1 MRLDHEW
8 SKRDSCPCHKD
19 NTNLF
24 KTIMILCTN
33 CLRRKKNILFFIG
46 MALLFPVFATFPMPF
61 CIFSIYRHLH
71 YVLGMRWLGVL
82 VTVDRL

>member
-1 MRLDHEW
+1 MRLEHEW

-33 CLRRKKNILFFIG
+33 CLRRTKKYIILHWHGSAVSCFRHFSYAI
-46 MALLFPVFATFPMPF
+46 LYLFD
-61 CIFSIYRHLH
+61 L
-71 YVLGMRWLGVL
+71 
-82 VTVDRL
+82 